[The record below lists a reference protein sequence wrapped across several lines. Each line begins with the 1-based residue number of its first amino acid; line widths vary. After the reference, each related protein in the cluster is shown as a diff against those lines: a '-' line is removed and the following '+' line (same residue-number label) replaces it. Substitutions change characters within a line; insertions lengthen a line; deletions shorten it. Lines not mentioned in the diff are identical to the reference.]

1 MKRNLIFSAGRIMMM
16 VLAVVLTFGLTGCSK
31 DDDVEVKPGID
42 KNLIGTWKYV
52 GTDNGTEI
60 WAKFTF
66 NSDGTGSTLNSKGRS
81 STFTYQVVSPNYAMS
96 VKVTEYSDGRVVKYE
111 ETWRYHVEGNVLTL
125 MGETLRRN

>member
-1 MKRNLIFSAGRIMMM
+1 MKQNLIFSAGRIMMM

-31 DDDVEVKPGID
+31 DDDGEVKPGID

-66 NSDGTGSTLNSKGRS
+66 NSDGTGSTLSSKGYS
-81 STFTYQVVSPNYAMS
+81 STFTYQVISPNYALS
-96 VKVTEYSDGRVVKYE
+96 VVVREYIDGSVYKYE
-111 ETWRYHVEGNVLTL
+111 DTWRYHVEGNVLTL
-125 MGETLRRN
+125 EGETLRRN